1 MVDDGALAIDH
12 AAIDLGDL
20 LNTSRDPEL
29 VVDMYLVDRM
39 FDCHLGRQD
48 LLIKATDFEIGVP
61 SIVFEDCLAARVHQA
76 VDRQLPSPREV
87 ELQAIRNFVWKYR
100 ASGRLEAKPTR

>member
-61 SIVFEDCLAARVHQA
+61 SVVFEDQA
-76 VDRQLPSPREV
+76 VDRQLPS
-87 ELQAIRNFVWKYR
+87 
-100 ASGRLEAKPTR
+100 AS